1 MDIADIVAP
10 VVAELERVVRRTHL
24 ALLAAEHTVVA
35 FVYSDFVVGILAVAE
50 VDIYL
55 LVDIHSV
62 EEEPALLQE
71 PALEEQV
78 QSSVVLVAETVVD
91 E

>member
-1 MDIADIVAP
+1 MQ
-10 VVAELERVVRRTHL
+10 
-24 ALLAAEHTVVA
+24 
-35 FVYSDFVVGILAVAE
+35 
-50 VDIYL
+50 
-55 LVDIHSV
+55 
-62 EEEPALLQE
+62 EPALEEQVQE

>member
-1 MDIADIVAP
+1 MDRKDSVVLLEVYFLVDIADIVAP
-10 VVAELERVVRRTHL
+10 VVAELERVVRRTDS

-62 EEEPALLQE
+62 
-71 PALEEQV
+71 
-78 QSSVVLVAETVVD
+78 
-91 E
+91 